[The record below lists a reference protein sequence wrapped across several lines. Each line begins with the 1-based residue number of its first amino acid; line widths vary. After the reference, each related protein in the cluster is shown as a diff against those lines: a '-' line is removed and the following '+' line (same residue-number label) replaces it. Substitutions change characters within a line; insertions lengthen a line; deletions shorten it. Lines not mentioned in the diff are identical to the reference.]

1 MALSYNTGATA
12 TADNSASVNLSIPSG
27 VLTGDMM
34 LLSLTVFTEDSS
46 APSVAFSGAGGTWT
60 AVSPTDSSANPQTSA
75 GSGVWSYGYA
85 YYRIATAGDPGA
97 TLTIT
102 ETGSPAGTTWLA
114 AAAAS
119 YPGGGGGSPVDVA
132 GGAEAF
138 GSGGLQ
144 VTCPS
149 LTTSAANDWAVY
161 LGAGSPG
168 AGSSFTAPAGTTQRQ
183 AIVSDAG
190 IGAVIFDSNGSVG
203 AGGTSI
209 GGGQLGTASSGVA
222 WLTVFTVAAEPYTAP
237 PINVPPVLYSMRS
250 YP

>member
-12 TADNSASVNLSIPSG
+12 SADTSASVNLSIPSG
-27 VLTGDMM
+27 VLTGDLM
-34 LLSLTVFTEDSS
+34 LMSLTVFTEDSS

-60 AVSPTDSSANPQTSA
+60 AVTTTDSSANPQTAA

-85 YYRIATAGDPGA
+85 YLRVATAGDPGA

-102 ETGSPAGTTWLA
+102 ETGSSAGTTWFA
-114 AAAAS
+114 AAVAS
-119 YPGGGGGSPVDVA
+119 YTGGGGGSPVDVA

-149 LTTSAANDWAVY
+149 LTTSAASDWAVY
-161 LGAGSPG
+161 LGSGSPG

-190 IGAVIFDSNGSVG
+190 IGAAIFDSNASVG
-203 AGGTSI
+203 GAGTGI
-209 GGGQLGTASSGVA
+209 GGGSLGTASAGVA
-222 WLTVFTVAAEPYTAP
+222 WLTVFTVAIEPYSAP